1 MDAGTGMKVPT
12 RVGGR
17 ESQKPSHRPA
27 RGKGRGCLECRRT
40 AEGVVAHGDVDLHTA
55 SEFEEQVSEA
65 VMLSTAGTF
74 LVDLSGV
81 TFLDSAGLQALIRVL
96 ELRDGHRMIVQ
107 PSRQVFTLLHLC
119 GLTGALPNVLVRE
132 PDLGFSQPR
141 GDLSLPVA
149 RTDPSGSSL

>member
-1 MDAGTGMKVPT
+1 MA
-12 RVGGR
+12 
-17 ESQKPSHRPA
+17 S
-27 RGKGRGCLECRRT
+27 
-40 AEGVVAHGDVDLHTA
+40 GDVDLHTA
-55 SEFEEQVSEA
+55 SEFEERVSEA

-119 GLTGALPNVLVRE
+119 GLTNGALPNVLVRE
-132 PDLGFSQPR
+132 PDSGFSQPR
-141 GDLSLPVA
+141 GDLYRWA